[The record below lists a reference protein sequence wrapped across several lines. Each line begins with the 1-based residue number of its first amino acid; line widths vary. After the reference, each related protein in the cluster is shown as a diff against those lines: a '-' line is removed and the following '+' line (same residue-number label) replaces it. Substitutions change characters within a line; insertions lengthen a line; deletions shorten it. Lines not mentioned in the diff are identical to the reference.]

1 MGRWLGLDIGSRRIG
16 VAISDPLQ
24 LTATP
29 LKTIT
34 RSTPQAD
41 AQQIARIVEDHHVTR
56 VVAGL
61 PLRLNQQPSQSTTMV
76 RSFLR
81 VLEGELSVPLVTTSE
96 QLSSKEAEK
105 RMSEAGV
112 PSTRRRDRRDEFS
125 AAIILEWYMQEQ
137 GVEDE
142 I

>member
-1 MGRWLGLDIGSRRIG
+1 M
-16 VAISDPLQ
+16 
-24 LTATP
+24 
-29 LKTIT
+29 
-34 RSTPQAD
+34 
-41 AQQIARIVEDHHVTR
+41 TR

-76 RSFLR
+76 RSFLS
-81 VLEGELSVPLVTTSE
+81 VLEGELSIPLVTTSE

-105 RMSEAGV
+105 RMSKAGV

-137 GVEDE
+137 GVGDE